1 MFFSSTSNT
10 YSVSLFSSTM
20 KTSKL
25 SNCWWRVLLMMS
37 LVSVITKWLVDSDVL
52 YRRCTLLQTQV
63 AQIVHFVCLREN
75 EKITLVRTAVFLEL
89 GSQKI
94 ETWAWKLKRRPLC
107 VNVVLDFL
115 WKLLVQKLS
124 LFKSWKIDV
133 LCNNFRL
140 EPYIKILTT
149 RLLKRINTL
158 IWIVSKWN
166 SEYWIL
172 RKKSIH
178 FFTNRPLVVVMF
190 SFTTWFIS
198 YL

>member
-1 MFFSSTSNT
+1 MF
-10 YSVSLFSSTM
+10 YS
-20 KTSKL
+20 
-25 SNCWWRVLLMMS
+25 
-37 LVSVITKWLVDSDVL
+37 DAL
-52 YRRCTLLQTQV
+52 YRRSALLQTQV
-63 AQIVHFVCLREN
+63 SHIMHFMCLREN
-75 EKITLVRTAVFLEL
+75 EKVTLRRTAVFIKL
-89 GSQKI
+89 GSQEI
-94 ETWAWKLKRRPLC
+94 ETWAWNFKSRPLC
-107 VNVVLDFL
+107 VIVVLEFS

-124 LFKSWKIDV
+124 LFESWKIDV
-133 LCNNFRL
+133 FCNNFRL

-149 RLLKRINTL
+149 RLLKLIGTL

-190 SFTTWFIS
+190 SSTTWFIS

>member
-1 MFFSSTSNT
+1 MFYF
-10 YSVSLFSSTM
+10 
-20 KTSKL
+20 
-25 SNCWWRVLLMMS
+25 
-37 LVSVITKWLVDSDVL
+37 DAL
-52 YRRCTLLQTQV
+52 YRRSALLQTQGS
-63 AQIVHFVCLREN
+63 QIMQYMCLREN
-75 EKITLVRTAVFLEL
+75 EKVRVRRTAVFIKL
-89 GSQKI
+89 GSQEI
-94 ETWAWKLKRRPLC
+94 ETWAWNFKSRPLC
-107 VNVVLDFL
+107 VIVVLEFS

-124 LFKSWKIDV
+124 SFESWKIDV
-133 LCNNFRL
+133 FCNNFRL

-149 RLLKRINTL
+149 RLLKLINTL

-190 SFTTWFIS
+190 SSTTWFIS